1 MHARAVPS
9 AAWWMPQIRPLS
21 VACAELG
28 RCNTQTR
35 FVSSSEKN
43 AASWEL

>member
-9 AAWWMPQIRPLS
+9 APWWMPQITPLS
-21 VACAELG
+21 AACAELG
-28 RCNTQTR
+28 RSKTQTR